1 MIAELP
7 LSKLRKCADNARTWD
22 TNPDDLLIDSIAVNG
37 ILQPI
42 AVRKAG
48 KFYEVVDGA
57 RRLAAL
63 QQLIVEERIAADPP
77 VPVHVL
83 KDDIDAGAASL
94 TANIARRAMHP
105 LDEFKAFSAMSERG
119 MSEKAIARQF
129 AISPQEV
136 RQRIALGRLCDEA
149 KAAWYDEKIDMAEA
163 QLLAGH
169 DADAQRDALAKYLEL
184 NEYQQNIWQL
194 RNLLRGDTYTG
205 SHRLVQYIGLDA
217 YKAAGG
223 TVTEDL
229 FALQDADSV
238 IVHDVE
244 LVHALASKQIDE
256 AIRTLAAEGYACVM
270 ARGDVPD
277 HVPWWKMEIAA
288 DDAPPE
294 QVTLLIGVKSDGT
307 LGIERRAGDLHA
319 MILDADRLPE
329 HDREGAAEGGVP
341 IPARPAEPVEP
352 EPDTLHPSWS
362 KALSKDMAPVLNAYA
377 ISDAPAHAIIAL
389 FLAQLTLERQS
400 SCNERPFDMTLRRF
414 LPMRD
419 NPAHAMKPD
428 MDIAS
433 DYSLHLDGGGEY
445 QPLLER
451 ARGIARMSAE
461 SQIGLLAA
469 LVRPYLAL
477 DERLHTSARKR
488 REMYDYLCPEQD
500 VLYSCLYEP
509 GPEYFGRL
517 KKPAL
522 LEHLAHV
529 CTAEEMAGLS
539 KAKASELATIA
550 ERKFKADGTIP
561 PAITQ
566 TLTDSEEP

>member
-7 LSKLRKCADNARTWD
+7 LSKLRRCADNARTWNI
-22 TNPDDLLIDSIAVNG
+22 NPDDLLIDSIAING

-48 KFYEVVDGA
+48 KLYEVVDGA

-63 QQLIVEERIAADPP
+63 QRLIVEDRIAADLP

-149 KAAWYDEKIDMAEA
+149 KDAWYDEKIDMAEA
-163 QLLAGH
+163 QLLATH
-169 DADAQRDALAKYLEL
+169 DTDAQRDALAKYLEL
-184 NEYQQNIWQL
+184 KEYQQNIWQL

-205 SHRLVQYIGLDA
+205 SHRLVQYVGLDA

-319 MILDADRLPE
+319 MILEAQSAPE
-329 HDREGAAEGGVP
+329 AEPGDTPAASE
-341 IPARPAEPVEP
+341 PAKPAEPVEP

-400 SCNERPFDMTLRRF
+400 SCNEQAFDMALRRF
-414 LPMRD
+414 MPMRD

-433 DYSLHLDGGGEY
+433 DFTLHLDGGGEY
-445 QPLLER
+445 QTLLER

-477 DERLHTSARKR
+477 DERLHTPARKR

-550 ERKFKADGTIP
+550 ERKFKAGGTIL
-561 PAITQ
+561 PAIAR